1 MGYRRCTAPMGAARS
16 GPSHGAAFGLPHGW
30 GSVRDADEL
39 RQGHRNARRRRRHAH
54 DRGPA
59 NVQASCPSGIYDFLD
74 LAVHPHDPHL
84 ERRRRTGL
92 SVPTLPDRA
101 NAAHTSEGACS
112 IVTVTVNGI
121 AVEVARWPSPTV
133 AAVRELLRQRAV
145 ALGFLA
151 PEVID
156 DDEIG
161 AAIERLLS
169 EEVVVP
175 SPTEAECQRYY
186 DTHLKE
192 FWSGDLVHARHILFQ
207 VTPST
212 SVPEIRGRA
221 ERTLS
226 ELLAKPDKFTAVARE
241 LSNCP
246 SGQQGGNLGQIGR
259 GETVPEFERALFRL
273 GASGILPEL
282 VKTRHGF
289 HIVAVDQSIPGK
301 TLPFEAARDQIAD
314 RLKAS
319 VEERALKQYVS
330 ILAGQAEVVGVD
342 LAGARTPL
350 VQ

>member
-1 MGYRRCTAPMGAARS
+1 
-16 GPSHGAAFGLPHGW
+16 
-30 GSVRDADEL
+30 
-39 RQGHRNARRRRRHAH
+39 
-54 DRGPA
+54 
-59 NVQASCPSGIYDFLD
+59 
-74 LAVHPHDPHL
+74 
-84 ERRRRTGL
+84 
-92 SVPTLPDRA
+92 
-101 NAAHTSEGACS
+101 
-112 IVTVTVNGI
+112 VTVTVNGI
-121 AVEVARWPSPTV
+121 AVEVARWPSPEV

-169 EEVVVP
+169 AEVVVP

-221 ERTLS
+221 ERALS
-226 ELLAKPDKFTAVARE
+226 ELLAEPDKFAAVARE

-246 SGQQGGNLGQIGR
+246 SGQQGGNLGQIAR
-259 GETVPEFERALFRL
+259 GDTVPEFEQAIFRL
-273 GASGILPEL
+273 GANGILRHL

-289 HIVAVDQSIPGK
+289 HIVAVDRSIPGER
-301 TLPFEAARDQIAD
+301 LSFEAVRERISE
-314 RLKAS
+314 RLKAG
-319 VEERALKQYVS
+319 VEERALRQYVS
-330 ILAGQAEVVGVD
+330 ILAGQAEIVGVE
-342 LAGARTPL
+342 LAGADTPL

>member
-1 MGYRRCTAPMGAARS
+1 M
-16 GPSHGAAFGLPHGW
+16 
-30 GSVRDADEL
+30 
-39 RQGHRNARRRRRHAH
+39 
-54 DRGPA
+54 
-59 NVQASCPSGIYDFLD
+59 
-74 LAVHPHDPHL
+74 
-84 ERRRRTGL
+84 
-92 SVPTLPDRA
+92 
-101 NAAHTSEGACS
+101 
-112 IVTVTVNGI
+112 TVTVNGI

-151 PEVID
+151 PDIVD

-226 ELLAKPDKFTAVARE
+226 ELLAEPDKFAAAARE

-246 SGQQGGNLGQIGR
+246 SGQQGGNLGQIAR
-259 GETVPEFERALFRL
+259 GDTVPEFEQAIFRL
-273 GASGILPEL
+273 GANGILRQL

-289 HIVAVDQSIPGK
+289 HIVAVDQSIPGER
-301 TLPFEAARDQIAD
+301 LSFEAVRERISE
-314 RLKAS
+314 RLKTG
-319 VEERALKQYVS
+319 VEEHALRQYVS
-330 ILAGQAEVVGVD
+330 ILAGQAEIVGVE
-342 LAGARTPL
+342 LAGADTPL

>member
-1 MGYRRCTAPMGAARS
+1 
-16 GPSHGAAFGLPHGW
+16 
-30 GSVRDADEL
+30 
-39 RQGHRNARRRRRHAH
+39 
-54 DRGPA
+54 
-59 NVQASCPSGIYDFLD
+59 
-74 LAVHPHDPHL
+74 
-84 ERRRRTGL
+84 
-92 SVPTLPDRA
+92 
-101 NAAHTSEGACS
+101 
-112 IVTVTVNGI
+112 VTVTVNGI

-151 PEVID
+151 PEIID

-221 ERTLS
+221 ERALS
-226 ELLAKPDKFTAVARE
+226 ELLAEPDKFAAVARE

-246 SGQQGGNLGQIGR
+246 SGQQGGNLGQIAR
-259 GETVPEFERALFRL
+259 GDTVPEFEQAIFRL
-273 GASGILPEL
+273 GANGILRQL

-289 HIVAVDQSIPGK
+289 HIVAVDRSIPGER
-301 TLPFEAARDQIAD
+301 LSFEAVRERISE
-314 RLKAS
+314 RLKAG
-319 VEERALKQYVS
+319 VEDRALRQYVS
-330 ILAGQAEVVGVD
+330 ILAGQAEIVGVE
-342 LAGARTPL
+342 LAGADTPL